1 MKKIT
6 WKEASFGFPRMTAQG
21 QEPGFDSVPP
31 TIRVCSKNPHGVR
44 SGAGVVGEGVVVMT
58 GGGPGGGVV
67 VGVGAL
73 RLNFF
78 NENSIRST
86 RMRLKIVFSRII
98 THLFYV
104 TI

>member
-1 MKKIT
+1 M
-6 WKEASFGFPRMTAQG
+6 SFGFPMITAQG

-58 GGGPGGGVV
+58 GGGPGGWVV

-73 RLNFF
+73 RLKVFYW
-78 NENSIRST
+78 NSSHST
-86 RMRLKIVFSRII
+86 RIKSNIQSNSVIMNSVTTNIRL
-98 THLFYV
+98 
-104 TI
+104 